1 VPLGAADPAE
11 SAHYPGC
18 AEPPAQ
24 ALPARRRQCD
34 AHSRDRKAH
43 NFDAAR
49 QTGTLDNSPGYT
61 GFAAGSVNREAQ
73 AKDPQIHS
81 AASARHQ
88 KAIPNQH
95 ASFEECDTIH
105 MYVASKTVWKNRE
118 KTPILKGEMS
128 FATET
133 SYENV
138 NDAERLRHDP
148 AMRWIV
154 AGKARPRAARLRQAR

>member
-61 GFAAGSVNREAQ
+61 GFAAGSANREAQ

-133 SYENV
+133 S
-138 NDAERLRHDP
+138 
-148 AMRWIV
+148 
-154 AGKARPRAARLRQAR
+154 